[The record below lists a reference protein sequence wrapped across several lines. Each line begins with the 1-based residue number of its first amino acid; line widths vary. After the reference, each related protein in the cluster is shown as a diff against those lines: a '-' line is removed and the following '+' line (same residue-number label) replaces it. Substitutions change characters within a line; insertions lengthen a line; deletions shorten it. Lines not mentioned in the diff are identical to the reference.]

1 MLRRAT
7 AVLILAALSLGAC
20 GDSTAPTDSATPT
33 PTPIVAIVPDPS
45 PAPAGPSSDPGYEW
59 STSFTLTLR
68 ETAGVA
74 VSIRAVNAN
83 LQQASGG
90 GAVTPPAGL
99 SEAFRF
105 QVRAPANRLEAS
117 GSMAVGM
124 SFFYTLPQPGQEA
137 LVTVTFTL
145 VDDLGNLFPQAV
157 QVRVV

>member
-1 MLRRAT
+1 MRRRAT
-7 AVLILAALSLGAC
+7 AVLILAALPLGAC
-20 GDSTAPTDSATPT
+20 GGSTSPSDSATPA
-33 PTPIVAIVPDPS
+33 PAPIVAIVPDPS
-45 PAPAGPSSDPGYEW
+45 PAAAGPSSDPGYQW
-59 STSFTLTLR
+59 STSFTLTLT

-74 VSIRAVNAN
+74 VSIRSVSAN

-99 SEAFRF
+99 AEAFRF
-105 QVRAPANRLEAS
+105 QVRAPANRLEAN
-117 GSMAVGM
+117 GRMAVGM

-145 VDDLGNLFPQAV
+145 IDDLGNLYPQAV

>member
-1 MLRRAT
+1 MRRCMALM
-7 AVLILAALSLGAC
+7 AMVAALPLGAC
-20 GDSTAPTDSATPT
+20 GGSTSPSDSATPA

-45 PAPAGPSSDPGYEW
+45 PAAAGPSSDPGYQW
-59 STSFTLTLR
+59 STSFTLTLT

-74 VSIRAVNAN
+74 VSIRSLSAN

-99 SEAFRF
+99 AEAFRF
-105 QVRAPANRLEAS
+105 QVRAPANRLEAN
-117 GSMAVGM
+117 GRMALGM

-145 VDDLGNLFPQAV
+145 IDDLGNLYPQAV